1 MVGKY
6 TRCCVGIHPPARH
19 MVFFHAALSESIELA
34 LRRCALGKARDL
46 GESVAALLTGVGS
59 EGNTNAHRYR
69 RGIPLAVRYTTSTT
83 RRCSRSEDVLGAR
96 GDAVQPVRRP
106 RRRSEK
112 LHADK
117 GYDFRY
123 CREALR
129 KRGIKARIPRWSVD
143 SSAQDGT
150 VGCGR
155 VDVAESLSAPEDAL

>member
-1 MVGKY
+1 
-6 TRCCVGIHPPARH
+6 
-19 MVFFHAALSESIELA
+19 
-34 LRRCALGKARDL
+34 
-46 GESVAALLTGVGS
+46 
-59 EGNTNAHRYR
+59 
-69 RGIPLAVRYTTSTT
+69 VRYKHPLL
-83 RRCSRSEDVLGAR
+83 EDVLGAR
-96 GDAVQPVRRP
+96 GDAVQPVRRA

-117 GYDFRY
+117 GYDFRH

-129 KRGIKARIPRWSVD
+129 KRGIKARIPRRSVD